1 MASNL
6 RLFCGKSIDAESTIL
21 PSLSS
26 WIGEAFSEIPEVR
39 SFEDHGLVL
48 WGNLP
53 TAGIL
58 GASKYDYLLT
68 CISNLLTLHKRNSI
82 CVLVHPN
89 RAAQMFGRTEILIGD
104 INDSAFQS
112 FDFRFVVS
120 LSSFFFWNHKH
131 FGLLP

>member
-26 WIGEAFSEIPEVR
+26 WIGEAFSEIPEAR
-39 SFEDHGLVL
+39 SFDDHGLVL

-68 CISNLLTLHKRNSI
+68 SISNLLSLYKKNSI

-89 RAAQMFGRTEILIGD
+89 RAAQMFGRTEIMIGD
-104 INDSAFQS
+104 IKILS
-112 FDFRFVVS
+112 F
-120 LSSFFFWNHKH
+120 NH
-131 FGLLP
+131 LT